1 MLTADVLLLLLL
13 LLLWLLYLDVGA
25 LCWSVRGGGAPLLL
39 LLLAK
44 GPYRRSCFHQSIRQ
58 HLGTCWAFAWSG
70 KHCNE
75 PKLL

>member
-1 MLTADVLLLLLL
+1 MLTANVLLLLLL
-13 LLLWLLYLDVGA
+13 LWFLYLDVGA
-25 LCWSVRGGGAPLLL
+25 LYRSVRGGGAPLLL

-44 GPYRRSCFHQSIRQ
+44 GHHRSSCFHQSIRQ
-58 HLGTCWAFAWSG
+58 HLGPCSTFAWSG